1 MKMLGNNLL
10 GQPIEID
17 TIKKIAVAAGPL
29 SGLNITAPITDHDR
43 LAKVNLPFIGEVKQ
57 KAWFGLTT
65 LAWCFQRLGN
75 SKRVMWT
82 KGNIPYFTADRPNH
96 FVQMLMK

>member
-1 MKMLGNNLL
+1 MKMLENNLL
-10 GQPIEID
+10 GKPIEID

-29 SGLNITAPITDHDR
+29 SGLNITAPITDHNR

-65 LAWCFQRLGN
+65 SAWCFQRLGN
-75 SKRVMWT
+75 SKWVMWT
-82 KGNIPYFTADRPNH
+82 KGNVMYFTAN
-96 FVQMLMK
+96 